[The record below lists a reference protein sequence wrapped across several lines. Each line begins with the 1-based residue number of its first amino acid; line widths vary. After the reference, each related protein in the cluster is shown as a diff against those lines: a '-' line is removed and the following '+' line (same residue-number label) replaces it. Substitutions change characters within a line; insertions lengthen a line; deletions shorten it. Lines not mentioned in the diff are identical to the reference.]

1 MNDEAEEELMKLDSE
16 EELIL
21 SLKVKWKSI
30 IDGQFFKLTLKW
42 ILKRGSGYN
51 SLLESL
57 PSMSKVLIYMYITVT
72 MVALSY
78 S

>member
-1 MNDEAEEELMKLDSE
+1 MNDEAEEELMKLESE
-16 EELIL
+16 EELSL

-30 IDGQFFKLTLKW
+30 IDGQFFELTLKC
-42 ILKRGSGYN
+42 ILKRGSGCN
-51 SLLESL
+51 SFLEPL